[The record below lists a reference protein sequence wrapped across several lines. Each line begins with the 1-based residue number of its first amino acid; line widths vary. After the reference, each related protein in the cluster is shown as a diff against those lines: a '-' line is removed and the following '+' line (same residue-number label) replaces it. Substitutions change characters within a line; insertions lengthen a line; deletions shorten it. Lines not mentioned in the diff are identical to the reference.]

1 MNQETKPVTQAQLDW
16 LQKQK
21 PFFATPCYGG
31 MIYESYLRSIIRMIH
46 MFNVNGIQYL
56 HSTIANESLVT
67 RARNSLV
74 AYFLATDC
82 THLFFIDADIE
93 FDPSAVVSMLIKNE
107 DVVIG
112 AYPKKGINWPSIEK
126 AIKSEKISL
135 EDVQKYQGEYVLN
148 FKFENEAKRQAGKL
162 NVHNGCVEVLDGGTG
177 FMCIARSVIEKMI
190 HAYPETKY
198 VNDINLG
205 SDYEDNC
212 YSLFD
217 TMHCPDTNRYL
228 SEDYTFC
235 RRWQSLKGK
244 IWLDPTVNLN
254 HKGTHNFLGNIT
266 SILKSNDKAQ

>member
-1 MNQETKPVTQAQLDW
+1 MEQQTQPISKIQLDW
-16 LQKQK
+16 LKKQR

-31 MIYESYLRSIIRMIH
+31 QIYESYLRGMIRLVH
-46 MFNVNGIQYL
+46 MLSVNNIQYL

-67 RARNSLV
+67 RARNNLV
-74 AYFLATDC
+74 AYFLSTDC

-93 FDPSAVVSMLIKNE
+93 FDPASVISMLIKDE

-112 AYPKKGINWPSIEK
+112 AYPKKGINWSSIEK
-126 AIKSEKISL
+126 AVKGNIPLEQIEKF
-135 EDVQKYQGEYVLN
+135 QAEYVLN
-148 FKFENEAKRQAGKL
+148 FKFDSEEKRQAGKL
-162 NVHNGCVEVLDGGTG
+162 SLNNGLIEVLDGGTG
-177 FMCIARSVIEKMI
+177 FMCIKRSVIEKMI
-190 HAYPETKY
+190 NAYPETKY

-205 SDYEDNC
+205 AEYENNC

-217 TMHCPDTNRYL
+217 TMHCPESNRYL

-244 IWLDPTVNLN
+244 IYLDPTVNLN

-266 SILKSNDKAQ
+266 SILKSSDKV

>member
-1 MNQETKPVTQAQLDW
+1 MQQETKPITQEQLEW
-16 LQKQK
+16 LKKQR

-31 MIYESYLRSIIRMIH
+31 QIYESYLRGMIRLVH
-46 MFNVNGIQYL
+46 MLSVNQIQYL

-67 RARNSLV
+67 RARNNLV
-74 AYFLATDC
+74 AYFLGTDC
-82 THLFFIDADIE
+82 THLMFIDADIE
-93 FDPSAVVSMLIKNE
+93 FDPASVISMLIKDE

-112 AYPKKGINWPSIEK
+112 AYPKKGINWPSIQKAAKADLPIEQIEK
-126 AIKSEKISL
+126 FQA
-135 EDVQKYQGEYVLN
+135 EYVLN
-148 FKFENEAKRQAGKL
+148 FKFDSEERRQAGKL
-162 NVHNGCVEVLDGGTG
+162 TVNNGLIEVLDGCTG
-177 FMCIARSVIEKMI
+177 FMCIKRSVIEKMI
-190 HAYPETKY
+190 NAYPETKY

-205 SDYEDNC
+205 AEYEDNC

-217 TMHCPDTNRYL
+217 TMHCPETNRYL

-266 SILKSNDKAQ
+266 SILKSNDTGN

>member
-1 MNQETKPVTQAQLDW
+1 MQQETQPVTQDQLNW

-31 MIYESYLRSIIRMIH
+31 MIYESYLRSIIRLIH
-46 MFNVNGIQYL
+46 MFNVNGVQYL

-67 RARNSLV
+67 RARNNLV

-93 FDPSAVVSMLIKNE
+93 FDPSSVVSMLIKDE

-112 AYPKKGINWPSIEK
+112 AYPKKGINWPSISKAVKANLPTEQIEK
-126 AIKSEKISL
+126 FQA
-135 EDVQKYQGEYVLN
+135 EYVLN
-148 FKFENEAKRQAGKL
+148 FKFDNEERRKAGKL
-162 NVHNGCVEVLDGGTG
+162 TVQNGLVEVLDGGTG
-177 FMCIARSVIEKMI
+177 FMCIKRSVIEKMI
-190 HAYPETKY
+190 QAYPETKY

-205 SDYEDNC
+205 AEYEDNC

-217 TMHCPDTNRYL
+217 TMHCPESNRYL

-254 HKGTHNFLGNIT
+254 HKGTHNYLGNIA
-266 SILKSNDKAQ
+266 SILKSNDPGN

>member
-1 MNQETKPVTQAQLDW
+1 MEQQTQPISKIQLDW
-16 LQKQK
+16 LKKQR

-31 MIYESYLRSIIRMIH
+31 QIYESYLRGMIRLVH
-46 MFNVNGIQYL
+46 MLSVNNIQYL

-67 RARNSLV
+67 RARNNLV
-74 AYFLATDC
+74 AYFLSTDC

-93 FDPSAVVSMLIKNE
+93 FDPASVISMLIKDE

-112 AYPKKGINWPSIEK
+112 AYPKKGINWSSIEK
-126 AIKSEKISL
+126 AVKGNIPLADIEKF
-135 EDVQKYQGEYVLN
+135 QAEYVLN
-148 FKFENEAKRQAGKL
+148 FKFESEEKRQAGKL
-162 NVHNGCVEVLDGGTG
+162 SLNNGLIEVLDGGTG
-177 FMCIARSVIEKMI
+177 FMCIKRSVIEKMI
-190 HAYPETKY
+190 NAYPETKY

-205 SDYEDNC
+205 ADYENNC

-217 TMHCPDTNRYL
+217 TMHCPESNRYL

-244 IWLDPTVNLN
+244 IYLDPTVNLN

-266 SILKSNDKAQ
+266 SILKSSDKVKK